1 MAGALQDYGRA
12 LIVGDTSTY
21 GKGTVQNLNPLRPFI
36 WSANE
41 SASNDPGTVKITIRK
56 FYRIS
61 GASTQLKGVVPDIV
75 LPDTLNAMTDIGES
89 SLPNAMPWDTIPKA
103 DYDPVNLVQPY
114 VSELRRLSDARVATN
129 QDFSYIRQDIDEFK
143 KLQAD
148 KTASLNEDEEL
159 KQAEEDALRQKAR
172 ETERA
177 GRKAPDEKIYE
188 ITVENAGKPGMPPM
202 LWPTNMVSP
211 SQPTRAAVSP
221 PDRAFQQKLPEPS
234 IVAVTTIGTNA
245 PPTDHW
251 LVESEHILED
261 YVSLMDKNR
270 QRATN
275 Q

>member
-1 MAGALQDYGRA
+1 M
-12 LIVGDTSTY
+12 
-21 GKGTVQNLNPLRPFI
+21 
-36 WSANE
+36 
-41 SASNDPGTVKITIRK
+41 
-56 FYRIS
+56 
-61 GASTQLKGVVPDIV
+61 VPDIV
-75 LPDTLNAMTDIGES
+75 LPDTLNAMTDVGES
-89 SLPNAMPWDTIPKA
+89 SLANAMPWDTIPKA
-103 DYDPVNLVQPY
+103 DYNRSTWSQPY

-129 QDFSYIRQDIDEFK
+129 QDFSYIRQDIEEFK

-159 KQAEEDALRQKAR
+159 KQAEEDALREKAR

-211 SQPTRAAVSP
+211 STNTAAVSP
-221 PDRAFQQKLPEPS
+221 PTSRLAKAAGT
-234 IVAVTTIGTNA
+234 INVAVTTTGTNA
-245 PPTDHW
+245 PPTDQW

-261 YVSLMDKNR
+261 YISLMDKNR